1 MKKRDIIQLVKETVK
16 ENTFYGNREQPSQLS
31 TGTKV
36 SVPTDEYPFSR
47 KPKRTATGMME
58 ETFDAKDEY
67 ETYLNTK
74 ERKQVIAFA
83 GGREEDEED
92 LDYDKLK
99 AKLGIK
105 FDDAIKNYV
114 MENLNE
120 AGPSNNPYYNNLVK
134 KAKEMGIHVND
145 LMKDLLKDKSEME
158 IAKMGYQDL
167 AALAGVENL
176 DEFQQPK
183 SFDSDTLA
191 LVRDMLYDADIHHNE
206 LVGGYDEPSSYLDK
220 RTGGTIIKIPHF
232 NGPGPGAL
240 FGKETVDKID
250 RSKAAAKTVA
260 AKLYYKFKQYIEDY
274 EISDKSPAGVYGN
287 INLWMMFNDLAKD
300 YTAPKGGTQSSQ
312 FEENTAPKEMA
323 GRIKDVFNKVNGA
336 QHPVQTP
343 EWHKNRFKNKYGISF
358 PETLKGINKD
368 QALAMNKYAN
378 DMKIREA
385 AKPDFLDLDGD
396 GDKKETMKKAA
407 KDKKKSKNMKNK
419 IKEDI
424 SDDISK
430 AEDEVQKA
438 TQAKADAE
446 VKVADL
452 RKKKADGEKGALEE
466 MDDEGRMA
474 KSQMY
479 KMKTYVDKLS
489 QMLDDGAQ
497 LPAWVQAKV
506 TKASSMMSAVFHYL
520 DYEMVRSQDNL
531 MEHVDKYKKRALL
544 MEGAMKK
551 FFEMFD
557 EGMTDEEVV
566 QEYARKGTQVPET
579 FVGKARKQYEGLKKM
594 KLELEMSEKEY
605 RNSATKMVNNAEEG
619 YGMEEEKQLSSG
631 LTNEKLDPVGQEDDD
646 INNDGKVDK
655 TDKYLKNKRAK
666 TSAAINK
673 NKTK

>member
-1 MKKRDIIQLVKETVK
+1 
-16 ENTFYGNREQPSQLS
+16 
-31 TGTKV
+31 
-36 SVPTDEYPFSR
+36 
-47 KPKRTATGMME
+47 
-58 ETFDAKDEY
+58 
-67 ETYLNTK
+67 
-74 ERKQVIAFA
+74 
-83 GGREEDEED
+83 
-92 LDYDKLK
+92 
-99 AKLGIK
+99 
-105 FDDAIKNYV
+105 
-114 MENLNE
+114 
-120 AGPSNNPYYNNLVK
+120 
-134 KAKEMGIHVND
+134 
-145 LMKDLLKDKSEME
+145 
-158 IAKMGYQDL
+158 
-167 AALAGVENL
+167 
-176 DEFQQPK
+176 
-183 SFDSDTLA
+183 
-191 LVRDMLYDADIHHNE
+191 
-206 LVGGYDEPSSYLDK
+206 
-220 RTGGTIIKIPHF
+220 
-232 NGPGPGAL
+232 
-240 FGKETVDKID
+240 
-250 RSKAAAKTVA
+250 
-260 AKLYYKFKQYIEDY
+260 
-274 EISDKSPAGVYGN
+274 
-287 INLWMMFNDLAKD
+287 
-300 YTAPKGGTQSSQ
+300 
-312 FEENTAPKEMA
+312 
-323 GRIKDVFNKVNGA
+323 
-336 QHPVQTP
+336 
-343 EWHKNRFKNKYGISF
+343 
-358 PETLKGINKD
+358 
-368 QALAMNKYAN
+368 
-378 DMKIREA
+378 MKIREA

-579 FVGKARKQYEGLKKM
+579 FVGKARKQYEGLK
-594 KLELEMSEKEY
+594 
-605 RNSATKMVNNAEEG
+605 
-619 YGMEEEKQLSSG
+619 
-631 LTNEKLDPVGQEDDD
+631 
-646 INNDGKVDK
+646 
-655 TDKYLKNKRAK
+655 
-666 TSAAINK
+666 
-673 NKTK
+673 

>member
-1 MKKRDIIQLVKETVK
+1 MKKKDIIQLVKKLVK
-16 ENTFYGNREQPSQLS
+16 EDAYGSATLTTQGPPR
-31 TGTKV
+31 TGAIAF
-36 SVPTDEYPFSR
+36 TDEYPFSR
-47 KPKRTATGMME
+47 RPKRTGTGMM
-58 ETFDAKDEY
+58 
-67 ETYLNTK
+67 
-74 ERKQVIAFA
+74 
-83 GGREEDEED
+83 
-92 LDYDKLK
+92 
-99 AKLGIK
+99 
-105 FDDAIKNYV
+105 
-114 MENLNE
+114 E